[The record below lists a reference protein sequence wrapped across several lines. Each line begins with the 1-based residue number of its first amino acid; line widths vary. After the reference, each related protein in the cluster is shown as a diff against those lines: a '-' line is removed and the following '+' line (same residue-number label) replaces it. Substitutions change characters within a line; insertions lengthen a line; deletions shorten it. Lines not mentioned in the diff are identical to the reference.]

1 MAIKPQKIDLSE
13 SDGDIATDADLVVRR
28 LKSDG
33 LYKPNLM
40 YRGFNGE
47 ELKIMLEHGT
57 DTPDSD
63 MIYCSNENELRE
75 GGNMSALRY
84 AYYHSNP
91 ALAVYDSSKLIDSK
105 ESYQRK
111 RFIDSQQKLD
121 ALIAVYLLPEAEL

>member
-1 MAIKPQKIDLSE
+1 MIKPQKIDLSE
-13 SDGDIATDADLVVRR
+13 SEGGIVADANLVVRR

-47 ELKIMLEHGT
+47 DLSIMLKYGT
-57 DTPDSD
+57 DIPDSD
-63 MIYCSNENELRE
+63 MIYCGDENELRE
-75 GGNMSALRY
+75 GDDMSALKY

-91 ALAVYDSSKLIDSK
+91 ALAVYDGSKLTDSE
-105 ESYQRK
+105 ESYEKK

-121 ALIAVYLLPEAEL
+121 ALIAVYLLPKGEY